1 VTYHQ
6 IDRHRYMEVLTNAS
20 RNGRLRRDDRHL
32 VQSLGR
38 KFIDLSSARA
48 WTLMF
53 FVADRRQIAI
63 VSSRSAASP

>member
-1 VTYHQ
+1 V
-6 IDRHRYMEVLTNAS
+6 EP
-20 RNGRLRRDDRHL
+20 
-32 VQSLGR
+32 LGC